1 MDDAHEAPQADCTC
15 GVYAAKSLAHLR
27 TAGYTQYGIHGEV
40 NLWGTVVEHETGWR
54 AQFAYPKNFSLSPDA
69 LPFTLAEIQSRLRM
83 LTTYRI
89 DIFVAAPKGN
99 IPLWAKDSAY
109 NPAGLDYL
117 IGMSKRYYD
126 RRQRERT
133 LKKGDRVAI
142 LGRGIAVV
150 ERADGQQ
157 VHTLLWNRSMLM
169 IGRNEIVWDRQ
180 NMRWEAHHFGVS
192 RAKAEAMNSACTQA
206 SR

>member
-1 MDDAHEAPQADCTC
+1 
-15 GVYAAKSLAHLR
+15 
-27 TAGYTQYGIHGEV
+27 
-40 NLWGTVVEHETGWR
+40 
-54 AQFAYPKNFSLSPDA
+54 
-69 LPFTLAEIQSRLRM
+69 M

-109 NPAGLDYL
+109 SPAGLDCL

-126 RRQRERT
+126 RRRQERT

-150 ERADGQQ
+150 ERTDERKIHA
-157 VHTLLWNRSMLM
+157 VLWNRSTLM
-169 IGRNEIVWDRQ
+169 IGRKEIVWDEQ
-180 NMRWEAHHFGVS
+180 NMRWETNHFGVS

-206 SR
+206 RR

>member
-1 MDDAHEAPQADCTC
+1 MHDAHEAPQAGCTC

-109 NPAGLDYL
+109 SPAGLDYL
-117 IGMSKRYYD
+117 IKMSKRYYD
-126 RRQRERT
+126 RRRQERT
-133 LKKGDRVAI
+133 LTKGDRVAV

-150 ERADGQQ
+150 EQADDKQ
-157 VHTLLWNRSMLM
+157 VHALLWSRAALRIPRKN
-169 IGRNEIVWDRQ
+169 IVWDRQ
-180 NMRWEAHHFGVS
+180 NMRWEANVL
-192 RAKAEAMNSACTQA
+192 AP
-206 SR
+206 